1 MNESPSFQR
10 ARKPQEI
17 EARRDT
23 LLAAA
28 AALFDAEGPHGAGL
42 NAIAAK
48 AGFTKS
54 NVYRYFESRE
64 QVLLELFLSEMD
76 ALVPVFC
83 ARIEAVPQGDVSA
96 LAAIIAGEFIARPRL
111 GQLSAILSGT
121 LEANVSEDTIVATK
135 RTMGVQIARLSEAL
149 HEKIPAS
156 SVSDCLWAVSM
167 IGALVAGMWP
177 GAHPSPAA
185 ARVLAREEFAAFR
198 PNIERDLKRAAE
210 ALLASIA

>member
-1 MNESPSFQR
+1 M
-10 ARKPQEI
+10 
-17 EARRDT
+17 
-23 LLAAA
+23 
-28 AALFDAEGPHGAGL
+28 LFR
-42 NAIAAK
+42 
-48 AGFTKS
+48 S
-54 NVYRYFESRE
+54 
-64 QVLLELFLSEMD
+64 
-76 ALVPVFC
+76 
-83 ARIEAVPQGDVSA
+83 
-96 LAAIIAGEFIARPRL
+96 